1 MQTCAT
7 QTCATLALHTQTCA
21 TQTCATLALHTLA
34 EEDAPATTRA
44 HCLAAARGLPLEI
57 VDVAHAVRR
66 HAVHFDLLISCAH
79 AHTSTE
85 AGSTPRASSASSAS
99 RQAARRQCRHSH
111 HTTTQVHRAHCL
123 CWLATIAF
131 ALPLHSHCIR
141 FALPLHC
148 LSSASAGV
156 HPKQRLFLSAPQT
169 KGS

>member
-1 MQTCAT
+1 M
-7 QTCATLALHTQTCA
+7 QTCA

-85 AGSTPRASSASSAS
+85 AGSTPRASSAS

-131 ALPLHSHCIR
+131 ALPLHSHCIP
-141 FALPLHC
+141 FALPLHSHC
-148 LSSASAGV
+148 IRTASAFAL
-156 HPKQRLFLSAPQT
+156 HSIRTASPLPLQCLCRSAP
-169 KGS
+169 